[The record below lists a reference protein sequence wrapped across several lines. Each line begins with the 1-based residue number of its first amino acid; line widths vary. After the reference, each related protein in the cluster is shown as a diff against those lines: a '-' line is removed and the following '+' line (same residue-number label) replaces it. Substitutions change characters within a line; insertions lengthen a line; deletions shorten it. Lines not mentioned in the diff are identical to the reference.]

1 MNATLAIDTS
11 TKEGRVSVLT
21 ENDIIFSEVFT
32 SERSHNSQ
40 IFAPLEEALVSCN
53 HALSLIVVGTGPGS
67 YTGIRI
73 GIAAGLGIS
82 MALEVPII
90 GISSICSAE
99 SADQNSLYQVIG
111 DARRESW
118 YIATVKGHQII
129 SGPELFE
136 SVESLNEKIGVEK
149 GELYSFDEN
158 ISFPGIQKTNP
169 CAKKLARIAAELSDE
184 EIKELTSI
192 PPEPIYLR
200 APFITQPKKLGKN
213 VPKLDS

>member
-11 TKEGRVSVLT
+11 TKEGRVSVLI
-21 ENDIIFSEVFT
+21 ENNITFNEVFT

-40 IFAPLEEALVSCN
+40 IFAPLKEALMSCN
-53 HALSLIVVGTGPGS
+53 HAPSLIVVGTGPGS

-73 GIAAGLGIS
+73 GIAAGLGLS
-82 MALEVPII
+82 MALKTPII
-90 GISSICSAE
+90 GIPSICSAE
-99 SADQNSLYQVIG
+99 STDQNSLYHVIG

-118 YIATVKGHQII
+118 YVASVKGHQII

-136 SVESLNEKIGVEK
+136 SVESLNEKIKIKKKEII
-149 GELYSFDEN
+149 SFDETL
-158 ISFPGIQKTNP
+158 SFPGIEKTNP
-169 CAKKLARIAAELSDE
+169 CAQKLARIAAELSNE
-184 EIKELTSI
+184 EIKELRSV

-213 VPKLDS
+213 MPKLDS